1 MEFTG
6 RLDGEDREKAI
17 AVIQKLLTL
26 GDLRA
31 IHEALDKQA
40 KGRRSLQALIL
51 ALESQPGKRG
61 RPRVNMPEE
70 ELAQLLVDRLG
81 VGLLE
86 ERVVREYLALRCSDM
101 DRFDLH
107 GYAGGGRPKGGK
119 RQQAETIAKRKWHPG
134 KSWPRMFVRTLGLPT
149 VFAGLPGQPREPEQ
163 MEVMPFQEELKKQ
176 AEAVLDAGPEGNRAV
191 LTLPTGAGK
200 TRTAVET
207 VLSWK
212 LRRSSERTMILW
224 IAQSDELCEQA
235 VQSFAQVWTDLG
247 HREEI
252 RNPLS
257 IARYW
262 GNNKK
267 IGEPDVVVASIQ
279 KLRQAVESAEGS
291 ESREV
296 ADEIRDNLGAVIVDE
311 VHGINAPSYG
321 TVLGHLGVDLSPEGK
336 SDVPLLGLTATPFR
350 SDIGESSRLSRIF
363 RRNLL
368 HAASLGEDRVGAL
381 RKRGIL
387 AEARHELLEHGSSEF
402 DMTRR
407 KDYVDYF
414 EQFKEFHKGFLVEV
428 ADDEA
433 RNRALLD
440 RLLEIPEDWPTLFF
454 GCTVQHAQAISV
466 LLRRRGR
473 AAAVVTGETRSATR
487 RALIEQFRDGR
498 LSVLCNYGV
507 LTTGFDAPKVKAVVV
522 GRPTTSRVLYEQMIG
537 RGMRGEKFGGTPS
550 CLVIDIKD
558 NIKFHGTLAYQHYGE
573 YWASESV
580 G

>member
-1 MEFTG
+1 MAFTG
-6 RLDGEDREKAI
+6 KLGGGDRGKAI
-17 AVIQKLLTL
+17 SVVQELLTL
-26 GDLRA
+26 GDLRS
-31 IHEALDKQA
+31 IHEDLDKRA
-40 KGRRSLQALIL
+40 KGRRSLQALVL
-51 ALESQPGKRG
+51 ALETEPGRRG
-61 RPRVNMPEE
+61 RPRVNMPED

-86 ERVVREYLALRCSDM
+86 ERVVREHLVLRCADV

-107 GYAGGGRPKGGK
+107 GYADGGRPRGSKK
-119 RQQAETIAKRKWHPG
+119 QQAETIAKRKWHPG
-134 KSWPRMFVRTLGLPT
+134 KSWPRMFVRTLDLPM
-149 VFAGLPGQPREPEQ
+149 VFAGLPGQPKEPEQ
-163 MEVMPFQEELKKQ
+163 MEVMPFVPLKPLADFQEELKKQ
-176 AEAVLDAGPEGNRAV
+176 AESVLDSGPEENRAV

-212 LRRSSERTMILW
+212 LRQSSERTMILW

-247 HREEI
+247 YRKELKS
-252 RNPLS
+252 PLA

-262 GNNKK
+262 GNSKK
-267 IGEPDVVVASIQ
+267 PGESDVVVASIQ

-291 ESREV
+291 ESREAV
-296 ADEIRDNLGAVIVDE
+296 DEIRDNLGAVI
-311 VHGINAPSYG
+311 
-321 TVLGHLGVDLSPEGK
+321 GHLEVDLSPAGE

-350 SDIGESSRLSRIF
+350 NDSDESSRLGRIF
-363 RRNLL
+363 RQNLL
-368 HAASLGEDRVGAL
+368 SASSLGEDRVGAL

-387 AEARHELLEHGSSEF
+387 AEAEHELLEHGALEF

-407 KDYVDYF
+407 NDYVDHF
-414 EQFKEFHKGFLVEV
+414 EQFKEFHKGFLGEV

-440 RLLEIPEDWPTLFF
+440 RLMEIPEDWPTLFF

-487 RALIEQFRDGR
+487 RALIEEFRDGK

-507 LTTGFDAPKVKAVVV
+507 VKAVVV

-558 NIKFHGTLAYQHYGE
+558 NIKFHGTLAYQHYSE
-573 YWASESV
+573 YWATESS